1 MTNDLPDLMR
11 RATDDLHPDTT
22 ELVARGIRR
31 GKALRRRR
39 TVLAGLS
46 GVTAVLATVGILIGT
61 NQAVNTG
68 VPPATTPIV
77 RTTSPRATGPVTPAQ
92 TLATL
97 TGLLPD
103 GLTPAN
109 STSSGGYGLGT
120 NEATVLLDDGAGAS
134 LLTLSITTAQAV
146 TDCNPF
152 PPGSCTIKPDHSV
165 HVLYNNSSGAVRQT
179 TVELFHPNG
188 TQISVTNYN
197 AKSETGRPTRP
208 APLLTATQLA
218 HIAASKQWV
227 FPPPQAPDFQPP
239 PDPNDP
245 AAGHPPV
252 PVEQTLATLK
262 KVLPD
267 VNLSQPKTWT
277 GGFNGASYVVDGTS
291 IVTVLV
297 QIDVPKTAC
306 GEGYVGCKVRTGHSV
321 VSWTKEEKEI
331 ARRGGA
337 SCNKVE
343 IAYPDGRRIAMDSCN
358 AVQTEDAA
366 PDRAKP
372 AFSVDQLLRF
382 AGSSEWKFPGS

>member
-1 MTNDLPDLMR
+1 MTHDLPDLMR
-11 RATDDLHPDTT
+11 RATEDLQPDTT
-22 ELVARGIRR
+22 ALVARGIRR
-31 GKALRRRR
+31 GRVLRRRR

-46 GVTAVLATVGILIGT
+46 GVTAVLATVGILIGA

-68 VPPATTPIV
+68 VPPATTPTV
-77 RTTSPRATGPVTPAQ
+77 KPSQAAVAGPVTPAQ

-97 TGLLPD
+97 TGLLPA
-103 GLTPAN
+103 GLTPAS
-109 STSSGGYGLGT
+109 STTSGGYGLGT

-134 LLTLSITTAQAV
+134 LLTLSITTAQAI

-152 PPGSCTIKPDHSV
+152 PPSSCTIKPDHSV
-165 HVLYNNSSGAVRQT
+165 HVRYNSSAGALRQT
-179 TVELFHPNG
+179 TVELFYPNG
-188 TQISVTNYN
+188 TQISLSNYN
-197 AKSETGRPTRP
+197 AKSEKSRPTRP

-218 HIAASKQWV
+218 KIAASKRWA

-252 PVEQTLATLK
+252 PVKQTLATLK
-262 KVLPD
+262 NVLPD
-267 VNLSQPKTWT
+267 VKLSRPKTWT
-277 GGFNGASYVVDGTS
+277 GGFNAASYVVDGTS
-291 IVTVLV
+291 IITVLV

-306 GEGYVGCKVRTGHSV
+306 GEGYADCTVRTDHAV

-343 IAYPDGRRIAMDSCN
+343 IAYPDGRRISMDSCN

-366 PDRAKP
+366 PARAKP
-372 AFSVDQLLRF
+372 AFTTDQLLTF
-382 AGSSEWKFPGS
+382 AGNAAWKFPGS